1 MDLQLD
7 NIADLLSAVERAPAD
22 SSCAVSPSTGRPS
35 TGRPSTGRPGT
46 GRVTEQ
52 LAAYET
58 ALLLMTDTQGN
69 VLACD
74 DFGHG
79 IGPDVVAPLALELA
93 VELAENATCRLKVP
107 TGVGERLALA
117 VRVPDGHQQKILAC
131 LVRPGAVSQPGVD
144 AISTEQLVCGALVWA
159 AIHKWADNA
168 KLLCRIE
175 HLLAE
180 QEMRKA
186 SHSEAVDAIVCE
198 REQRRRKEQ
207 ENAAL
212 GELVDAAKEAARA
225 KTEFLANASHEL
237 RTPLTAIL
245 GFTDLLNNNVSD
257 EQREEHLQTIRRN
270 GRLLLETVNDILDL
284 SKLEAGKMTLEL
296 LTCSPFEIVQ
306 ELVSLMEIRAE
317 QSDLRLVVDY
327 RFPIPE
333 TIQADPV
340 RLRQI
345 LLNLIGNAIK
355 FTEEGEVRIT
365 LAFSRPSDSAPRM
378 LFEVSD
384 TGVGIDPETV
394 ERLFDPFSQADT
406 STTRR
411 FGGTGLGLAISER
424 LATMLGGRID
434 VTSTPGE
441 GSTFTLSLDP
451 GPLED
456 VPMLTQP
463 PASACREDETEP
475 ESNAPREPLHGRV
488 LLAEDGRDNQRLISF
503 ILKKAGLQVDLAE
516 NGKIAVE
523 YAERSIA
530 EGEPYDLILMDMQMP
545 EMDGYEATGYLRQSG
560 WEGPIIALTAHAMA
574 GDREKCLQAGC
585 DDYLTKP
592 IDHKAFFRLLG
603 HYLRDAAVAVV
614 TSGKPDR

>member
-1 MDLQLD
+1 MDPQLE
-7 NIADLLSAVERAPAD
+7 NIADLLNLMERAPAD
-22 SSCAVSPSTGRPS
+22 SPSAA
-35 TGRPSTGRPGT
+35 
-46 GRVTEQ
+46 EH

-58 ALLLMTDTQGN
+58 ALLLMADTHGN

-93 VELAENATCRLKVP
+93 NQLTENVSCRLSVA
-107 TGVGERLALA
+107 TDVGERLALA

-131 LVRPGAVSQPGVD
+131 LVRPGSVSQPGFD
-144 AISTEQLVCGALVWA
+144 TLSTERFVCGAFAWSA
-159 AIHKWADNA
+159 AHGRADQA
-168 KLLCRIE
+168 KLLRRIE

-186 SHSEAVDAIVCE
+186 SHSEAIDAIVCE
-198 REQRRRKEQ
+198 REQRRLKEQ

-212 GELVDAAKEAARA
+212 EELVDATEAATRA
-225 KTEFLANASHEL
+225 KSEFLANASHEL

-245 GFTDLLNNNVSD
+245 GFADLLYADISD
-257 EQREEHLQTIRRN
+257 EQREEHVQTIRRN
-270 GRLLLETVNDILDL
+270 GRLLLEMVNDVLDL
-284 SKLEAGKMTLEL
+284 SKLEAGKMTVEL
-296 LTCSPFEIVQ
+296 LPCSPFEIVQ

-317 QSDLRLVVDY
+317 QSELRLVIDY

-345 LLNLIGNAIK
+345 LLNLMGNAIK
-355 FTEEGEVRIT
+355 FTEDGEVRVT
-365 LAFSRPSDSAPRM
+365 LAFSGPSDSAPRM
-378 LFEVSD
+378 HFEVSD
-384 TGVGIDPETV
+384 TGVGITPEAI

-434 VTSTPGE
+434 VTSTLGE
-441 GSTFTLSLDP
+441 GSTFTLSIDP

-463 PASACREDETEP
+463 PASTYREDETES
-475 ESNAPREPLHGRV
+475 EINAPREPLHGRV
-488 LLAEDGRDNQRLISF
+488 LLAEDGRDNQRLIGF

-523 YAERSIA
+523 NADRSIA

-545 EMDGYEATGYLRQSG
+545 EMDGYEATRHLRETG
-560 WEGPIIALTAHAMA
+560 WEGPIIALTAHAMT
-574 GDREKCLQAGC
+574 GDRTKCLEAGC

-592 IDHKAFFRLLG
+592 IDRKSFFRVVDR
-603 HYLRDAAVAVV
+603 YLRDAAAAVV
-614 TSGKPDR
+614 TSGNPDR

>member
-7 NIADLLSAVERAPAD
+7 NIADLLSAVDRATAD
-22 SSCAVSPSTGRPS
+22 SPGVGSPCATRGP
-35 TGRPSTGRPGT
+35 
-46 GRVTEQ
+46 EQ

-93 VELAENATCRLKVP
+93 VELAENTTCRLKVP

-144 AISTEQLVCGALVWA
+144 AMSTELFVCGAFAWSA
-159 AIHKWADNA
+159 AHGHADQA
-168 KLLCRIE
+168 KLLRRIE

-186 SHSEAVDAIVCE
+186 SHAEAIDAIVCE
-198 REQRRRKEQ
+198 REQRRLKEQ
-207 ENAAL
+207 ENAHL
-212 GELVDAAKEAARA
+212 EELINAAEAATRA
-225 KTEFLANASHEL
+225 KSEFLANASHEL

-245 GFTDLLNNNVSD
+245 GFADLLYSDVSD
-257 EQREEHLQTIRRN
+257 EQREEYVQTIRRN
-270 GRLLLETVNDILDL
+270 GRMLLEMVNDVLDL
-284 SKLEAGKMTLEL
+284 SKLEAGKMTIEL
-296 LTCSPFEIVQ
+296 LACSPFEIVQ
-306 ELVSLMEIRAE
+306 ELISLMEIRAE
-317 QSDLRLVVDY
+317 QSDLRLMIDY

-355 FTEEGEVRIT
+355 FTEDGEVRIT
-365 LAFSRPSDSAPRM
+365 LAFARPSDSAPRM

-384 TGVGIDPETV
+384 TGVGIDPEAV
-394 ERLFDPFSQADT
+394 ERLFDPFSQADA

-434 VTSTPGE
+434 VTSTLGE
-441 GSTFTLSLDP
+441 GSTFALSLDP

-463 PASACREDETEP
+463 PASAYREGEP
-475 ESNAPREPLHGRV
+475 ESELNARRERLHGRV
-488 LLAEDGRDNQRLISF
+488 LLAEDGPDNQRLISF
-503 ILKKAGLQVDLAE
+503 ILKKSGLQVDLAE

-523 YAERSIA
+523 YAQRSIA

-545 EMDGYEATGYLRQSG
+545 EMDGYEATRHLRQSG
-560 WEGPIIALTAHAMA
+560 WEGPVIALTAHAMT
-574 GDREKCLQAGC
+574 GDRTKCLEAGC

-592 IDHKAFFRLLG
+592 IDHKAFFRVVG
-603 HYLRDAAVAVV
+603 HYLRDAVAAVV
-614 TSGKPDR
+614 TSGKPDC